1 MTILDS
7 IPLGKHYFEV
17 GMLLRD
23 SLLISSILYN
33 AEAWYNLSNTE
44 LNLIETVDLMFFR
57 KLLNAPKATPTEMFY
72 LELGC
77 IPFRQ
82 IIMEKRLSFL
92 HYILNEDSKS
102 LNNKFFKSQYKNR
115 TNKDWITTVINDIQ
129 KLEIKLSFEEIRKM
143 KKENYIRMIKN
154 KIMIKTFQS
163 MEDHKGTHSKVKNIK
178 YENMKMQ
185 KYLKPNSCK
194 MKIEDAQ
201 LIFKL
206 RCRSTKVKMN
216 LEDIY
221 DNLEC
226 TACGLEEESQ
236 IHIIQCKKLNEN
248 RLGKRVEYEKLF
260 NGTVNEKL
268 EIAKIFKQNFD
279 VLENMKK

>member
-1 MTILDS
+1 
-7 IPLGKHYFEV
+7 
-17 GMLLRD
+17 
-23 SLLISSILYN
+23 
-33 AEAWYNLSNTE
+33 
-44 LNLIETVDLMFFR
+44 
-57 KLLNAPKATPTEMFY
+57 
-72 LELGC
+72 
-77 IPFRQ
+77 
-82 IIMEKRLSFL
+82 
-92 HYILNEDSKS
+92 
-102 LNNKFFKSQYKNR
+102 
-115 TNKDWITTVINDIQ
+115 
-129 KLEIKLSFEEIRKM
+129 M
-143 KKENYIRMIKN
+143 KKENYMRMIKN
-154 KIMIKTFQS
+154 KIMIKRFQS
-163 MEDHKGTHSKVKNIK
+163 MEDRKGTHSKVKNIK

-260 NGTVNEKL
+260 NGTVKEKL

>member
-1 MTILDS
+1 
-7 IPLGKHYFEV
+7 
-17 GMLLRD
+17 
-23 SLLISSILYN
+23 
-33 AEAWYNLSNTE
+33 
-44 LNLIETVDLMFFR
+44 
-57 KLLNAPKATPTEMFY
+57 
-72 LELGC
+72 
-77 IPFRQ
+77 
-82 IIMEKRLSFL
+82 
-92 HYILNEDSKS
+92 
-102 LNNKFFKSQYKNR
+102 
-115 TNKDWITTVINDIQ
+115 
-129 KLEIKLSFEEIRKM
+129 
-143 KKENYIRMIKN
+143 MIKN

-226 TACGLEEESQ
+226 TACGLEEES
-236 IHIIQCKKLNEN
+236 
-248 RLGKRVEYEKLF
+248 
-260 NGTVNEKL
+260 
-268 EIAKIFKQNFD
+268 
-279 VLENMKK
+279 